1 MDGQVMFDAAEPR
14 VSFMPAH
21 DCIVIRIGYDVTFM
35 VRDVDEAHRFVD
47 QLQGA
52 IREQTAHQSRQLA
65 RDETEIRSAATVRE
79 ALQ

>member
-1 MDGQVMFDAAEPR
+1 MFAAAEPR

-35 VRDVDEAHRFVD
+35 VRDVDEAHRFID

-52 IREQTAHQSRQLA
+52 IHEQTEHRGRQLA
-65 RDETEIRSAATVRE
+65 RDENEIRIAATVRE
-79 ALQ
+79 EL